1 MKYQAFQIPWL
12 RAGLILA
19 VLFGFANCKTLYDT
33 QGEFKD
39 SLTRIKKGEGQ
50 KEVAIIMRDFNRIPQ
65 QFQDEAVE
73 NIDAVE
79 GEVGQKSLMA
89 LVNDPRVRDNDV
101 RSNIAS
107 RLIKRDEEGS
117 TEALL
122 VACQNR
128 PELVNAE
135 IIEYFG
141 KKQYTPAI
149 PLLKEQIDAGKF
161 VPESVGALV
170 AMADPTATLYLLTLA
185 ADREKPEALRV
196 EMFQTVA
203 RLGAAQ
209 DENGAALREKAV
221 PVYEDVLKRADEE
234 PLAIVKLAV
243 AGLERW
249 GDKTKTL
256 ELLRDIYENSEND
269 ALRAEALLAMARLR
283 GVTPDA
289 IEKEYAT
296 AMVDMDAQMEL
307 MRRQQEPKTVVVEKK
322 IEPKKV
328 RKVVRKT
335 KGYGSDYRKRLD
347 RRLDGAFGADL
358 SSEIQKTVNNA
369 LLSYA
374 SWSDKNPSTRF
385 VLRSY
390 SKHFGGDDAA
400 QRERLKEGL
409 NYPGSFSVIVKNVI
423 AEYKTDELRAYAI
436 TQFFGGIKR
445 WQAAILLDL
454 VKSGKI

>member
-1 MKYQAFQIPWL
+1 
-12 RAGLILA
+12 
-19 VLFGFANCKTLYDT
+19 
-33 QGEFKD
+33 
-39 SLTRIKKGEGQ
+39 
-50 KEVAIIMRDFNRIPQ
+50 
-65 QFQDEAVE
+65 
-73 NIDAVE
+73 
-79 GEVGQKSLMA
+79 
-89 LVNDPRVRDNDV
+89 
-101 RSNIAS
+101 
-107 RLIKRDEEGS
+107 
-117 TEALL
+117 
-122 VACQNR
+122 
-128 PELVNAE
+128 
-135 IIEYFG
+135 
-141 KKQYTPAI
+141 
-149 PLLKEQIDAGKF
+149 
-161 VPESVGALV
+161 
-170 AMADPTATLYLLTLA
+170 MADPAATLYLLTLA

-209 DENGAALREKAV
+209 DANGAALREKAM
-221 PVYEDVLKRADEE
+221 PVYEDVLKNADEE
-234 PLAIVKLAV
+234 PLAVVKLAV

-269 ALRAEALLAMARLR
+269 ALRAEALLAMALLR
-283 GVTPDA
+283 GITPDA
-289 IEKEYAT
+289 IKKEYAT

-322 IEPKKV
+322 IQPKPV

-335 KGYGSDYRKRLD
+335 KGYGSDYRQRLV
-347 RRLDGAFGADL
+347 RRLDGAFGSDL

-385 VLRSY
+385 VIRSY

-409 NYPGSFSVIVKNVI
+409 SYPGSLSVIVKNVI